1 MTKDG
6 IIWYTYVVK
15 NELSSTRDSNYIAL
29 MKGYKMHQSNVLS
42 LLYTRN
48 SLSLYLSEVN
58 KFPMLDAEEEFML
71 AKRYHD
77 YQDVDAAH
85 KLTTSHLRLA
95 AKVAL
100 SFRHY
105 GLSLAD
111 LISEANIGLMQAIK
125 KFDPNKGFRL
135 ATYAI
140 WWIKA
145 SISEFIL
152 KSWSLVKIGTV
163 ATQKR
168 LFYNLHKIKSRLG
181 LYDETALNEET
192 AEQISK
198 MLGVSKKDV
207 LEMEQRL
214 SGDSSLNTYLSGDT
228 ATNHQD
234 MLIDQAESVEESLG
248 NSQDLIVKKRLLLE
262 AISHLSEREQI
273 IVRERFLSENP
284 KTLEDLGEQFKI
296 SRERVRQIETKA
308 FEKIANI
315 VKTKASQ
322 LFI

>member
-1 MTKDG
+1 MTQ
-6 IIWYTYVVK
+6 T
-15 NELSSTRDSNYIAL
+15 NA
-29 MKGYKMHQSNVLS
+29 LS
-42 LLYTRN
+42 LLYSKN
-48 SLSLYLSEVN
+48 SLSLYLTEIN
-58 KFPMLDAEEEFML
+58 KFPMLDADQEYML
-71 AKRYHD
+71 AKRYHETGD
-77 YQDVDAAH
+77 LTAAH
-85 KLTTSHLRLA
+85 ELTTSHLRLA

-105 GLSLAD
+105 GLALAD

-125 KFDPNKGFRL
+125 KFDPDKGFRL

-145 SISEFIL
+145 SVSEFIL

-192 AEQISK
+192 AVKISK

-214 SGDSSLNTYLSGDT
+214 SGDSSLNTALSYDSS
-228 ATNHQD
+228 TNHQD
-234 MLIDQAESVEESLG
+234 MLVDEHDSVEEQLG
-248 NSQDLIVKKRLLLE
+248 SYQDLALKKKLLAEALLSLSDREQEIVKKR
-262 AISHLSEREQI
+262 
-273 IVRERFLSENP
+273 FLTDTPE
-284 KTLEDLGEQFKI
+284 TLEDLGLQFGI

-308 FEKIANI
+308 FEKMSKM
-315 VKTKASQ
+315 VKAAAQK
-322 LFI
+322 LVI

>member
-1 MTKDG
+1 MT
-6 IIWYTYVVK
+6 
-15 NELSSTRDSNYIAL
+15 
-29 MKGYKMHQSNVLS
+29 QSINALS
-42 LLYTRN
+42 LLYSKN
-48 SLSLYLSEVN
+48 SLSLYLHEIN
-58 KFPMLDAEEEFML
+58 KFPMLDSKEEYML

-77 YQDVDAAH
+77 YQDIEAAH
-85 KLTTSHLRLA
+85 RLTTSHLRLA

-125 KFDPNKGFRL
+125 KFDPDKGFRL

-181 LYDETALNEET
+181 LYDETGLNEET
-192 AEQISK
+192 AEKISQ
-198 MLGVSKKDV
+198 MLGVSKRDV

-214 SGDSSLNTYLSGDT
+214 SGDSSLNTTLSYDSE
-228 ATNHQD
+228 TNHQD
-234 MLIDQAESVEESLG
+234 MLVDKTESVEEQLG
-248 NSQDLIVKKRLLLE
+248 YSQDLNVKKRLLADAL
-262 AISHLSEREQI
+262 SHLSERERI
-273 IVRERFLSENP
+273 IVQKRFLSEDP
-284 KTLEDLGEQFKI
+284 ITLEDLGHQFGI

-308 FEKIANI
+308 FEKISRLIKQSA
-315 VKTKASQ
+315 AQ
-322 LFI
+322 LTL

>member
-1 MTKDG
+1 MTQM
-6 IIWYTYVVK
+6 T
-15 NELSSTRDSNYIAL
+15 A
-29 MKGYKMHQSNVLS
+29 LS
-42 LLYTRN
+42 LLYSKN
-48 SLSLYLSEVN
+48 SLSLYLTEIN
-58 KFPMLDAEEEFML
+58 KFPMLDAETEYML
-71 AKRYHD
+71 AKRYHETGD
-77 YQDVDAAH
+77 LRAAH
-85 KLTTSHLRLA
+85 DLTTSHLRLA

-105 GLSLAD
+105 GLALSD

-125 KFDPNKGFRL
+125 KFDPDKGFRL

-145 SISEFIL
+145 SVSEFIL

-181 LYDETALNEET
+181 LYDETALNDET
-192 AEQISK
+192 ATQISQ

-214 SGDSSLNTYLSGDT
+214 SGDSSLNTTLSADST
-228 ATNHQD
+228 TNRQD
-234 MLIDQAESVEESLG
+234 MLVNTQESIEERLG
-248 NSQDLIVKKRLLLE
+248 DYQDMALKKKLLME
-262 AISHLSEREQI
+262 ALTTLSEREREI
-273 IVRERFLSENP
+273 IRKRFLTDTP
-284 KTLEDLGEQFKI
+284 DTLENLGAHFGI

-308 FEKIANI
+308 FEKMSRQIKGAAQ
-315 VKTKASQ
+315 KFAM
-322 LFI
+322 

>member
-1 MTKDG
+1 M
-6 IIWYTYVVK
+6 
-15 NELSSTRDSNYIAL
+15 AQA
-29 MKGYKMHQSNVLS
+29 HANVLS
-42 LLYTRN
+42 LLYNRN
-48 SLSLYLSEVN
+48 SLSLYLAQVN
-58 KFPMLDAEEEFML
+58 KFPMLDADQEYML
-71 AKRYHD
+71 AKRFQED
-77 YQDVDAAH
+77 NDVEAAH
-85 KLTTSHLRLA
+85 QLTTSHLRLA

-125 KFDPNKGFRL
+125 RFDPDKGFRL

-181 LYDETALNEET
+181 LYDETSLNDET

-207 LEMEQRL
+207 IEMEQRL
-214 SGDSSLNTYLSGDT
+214 SGDSSLNTTLSADT
-228 ATNHQD
+228 GTDHQD
-234 MLIDQAESVEESLG
+234 MLVDNSVSIEEDLG
-248 NSQDLIVKKRLLLE
+248 NKEDFAVKKRLLSKALE
-262 AISHLSEREQI
+262 TLSDREKTI
-273 IVRERFLSENP
+273 IQKRFLTEEP
-284 KTLEDLGEQFKI
+284 VTLEDLGIEFNI
-296 SRERVRQIETKA
+296 SRERIRQIENKA
-308 FEKIANI
+308 FEKISKY
-315 VKTKASQ
+315 VKAEALGMT
-322 LFI
+322 I

>member
-1 MTKDG
+1 MQQ
-6 IIWYTYVVK
+6 
-15 NELSSTRDSNYIAL
+15 ST
-29 MKGYKMHQSNVLS
+29 VLS
-42 LLYTRN
+42 LLYSHN
-48 SLSLYLSEVN
+48 SLSLYLAEVN
-58 KFPMLDAEEEFML
+58 KFPMLDAEQEFML
-71 AKRYHD
+71 AKRYHEYND
-77 YQDVDAAH
+77 IEAAH

-181 LYDETALNEET
+181 LYEETALNEEM

-207 LEMEQRL
+207 IEMEQRL
-214 SGDSSLNTYLSGDT
+214 SGDSSLNTTLSYDSS
-228 ATNHQD
+228 TNHQD
-234 MLIDQAESVEESLG
+234 MLIDKTESIEDKLG
-248 NSQDLIVKKRLLLE
+248 NSQDLEVKKRLLFE

-273 IVRERFLSENP
+273 IVQERFLSEHP
-284 KTLEDLGEQFKI
+284 KTLEDLGERFQI

-308 FEKIANI
+308 FEKIANL
-315 VKTKASQ
+315 VKNQAAQMT
-322 LFI
+322 I

>member
-1 MTKDG
+1 MQ
-6 IIWYTYVVK
+6 
-15 NELSSTRDSNYIAL
+15 S
-29 MKGYKMHQSNVLS
+29 SNVLS
-42 LLYTRN
+42 LLYAHN
-48 SLSLYLSEVN
+48 SLSLYLTEVN
-58 KFPMLDAEEEFML
+58 KFPMLDAEQEFML

-77 YQDVDAAH
+77 YNDIDAAH

-181 LYDETALNEET
+181 LYDETGLNEET
-192 AEQISK
+192 ADQIAQ

-214 SGDSSLNTYLSGDT
+214 SGDSSLNTTLSYDST
-228 ATNHQD
+228 TDHMD
-234 MLIDQAESVEESLG
+234 MLVDKTESVEEQLG
-248 NSQDLIVKKRLLLE
+248 NSQDFDVKKKLLMN
-262 AISHLSEREQI
+262 AIKHLSEREQI
-273 IVRERFLSENP
+273 IVQNRFLTENP
-284 KTLEDLGEQFKI
+284 KTLEELGIQFNI

-308 FEKIANI
+308 FEKIAAS
-315 VKTKASQ
+315 VKAEAAQMT
-322 LFI
+322 I

>member
-1 MTKDG
+1 MTQ
-6 IIWYTYVVK
+6 T
-15 NELSSTRDSNYIAL
+15 TA
-29 MKGYKMHQSNVLS
+29 LS
-42 LLYTRN
+42 LLYSKN
-48 SLSLYLSEVN
+48 SLSLYLTEIN
-58 KFPMLDAEEEFML
+58 KFPMLDAETEYML
-71 AKRYHD
+71 AKRYHETGD
-77 YQDVDAAH
+77 LRAAH
-85 KLTTSHLRLA
+85 DLTTSHLRLA

-105 GLSLAD
+105 GLALSD

-125 KFDPNKGFRL
+125 KFDPDKGFRL

-145 SISEFIL
+145 SVSEFIL

-181 LYDETALNEET
+181 LYDETALNDET
-192 AEQISK
+192 ATQISQ

-214 SGDSSLNTYLSGDT
+214 SGDSSLNTTLSADSN
-228 ATNHQD
+228 TNRQD
-234 MLIDQAESVEESLG
+234 MLVDTQESIEERLG
-248 NSQDLIVKKRLLLE
+248 DYQDMALKKKLLME
-262 AISHLSEREQI
+262 ALSTLSEREREI
-273 IVRERFLSENP
+273 IRQRFLTDTP
-284 KTLEDLGEQFKI
+284 DTLENLGAHFGI

-308 FEKIANI
+308 FEKMSRQIKGAAQ
-315 VKTKASQ
+315 KFAM
-322 LFI
+322 

>member
-1 MTKDG
+1 MAQM
-6 IIWYTYVVK
+6 
-15 NELSSTRDSNYIAL
+15 NA
-29 MKGYKMHQSNVLS
+29 LS
-42 LLYTRN
+42 LLYSGN
-48 SLSLYLSEVN
+48 SLSLYLAEIN
-58 KFPMLDAEEEFML
+58 KFPMLDANKEYML
-71 AKRYHD
+71 AKRFQETGD
-77 YQDVDAAH
+77 LDAAH
-85 KLTTSHLRLA
+85 ELTTSHLRLA

-105 GLSLAD
+105 GLALSD

-125 KFDPNKGFRL
+125 KFDPDKGFRL

-145 SISEFIL
+145 SVSEFIL

-168 LFYNLHKIKSRLG
+168 LFYNLHKIKSKLG

-192 AEQISK
+192 ADKISQ

-214 SGDSSLNTYLSGDT
+214 NGDSSLNTCLSHDS
-228 ATNHQD
+228 ATDRQD
-234 MLIDQAESVEESLG
+234 MLADEAESVEEKIG
-248 NSQDLIVKKRLLLE
+248 NSQDMMIKKRLLGKALE
-262 AISHLSEREQI
+262 TLSEREQE
-273 IVRERFLSENP
+273 IVKKRFLTENP
-284 KTLEDLGEQFKI
+284 ETLENLGALFNI

-308 FEKIANI
+308 FEKMSRYI
-315 VKTKASQ
+315 KAEAAR
-322 LFI
+322 LVI

>member
-1 MTKDG
+1 MQ
-6 IIWYTYVVK
+6 
-15 NELSSTRDSNYIAL
+15 S
-29 MKGYKMHQSNVLS
+29 SNVLS
-42 LLYTRN
+42 LLYTHN
-48 SLSLYLSEVN
+48 SLSLYLTEVN
-58 KFPMLDAEEEFML
+58 KFPMLDAEQEFML

-77 YQDVDAAH
+77 YNDIEAAH
-85 KLTTSHLRLA
+85 RLTTSHLRLA

-168 LFYNLHKIKSRLG
+168 LFYNLHKIKSKLG
-181 LYDETALNEET
+181 LYDETSLNEET
-192 AEQISK
+192 ADQIAQ

-214 SGDSSLNTYLSGDT
+214 SGDSSLNTTLSYDST
-228 ATNHQD
+228 TDHQE
-234 MLIDQAESVEESLG
+234 MLVDKTESVEEKLG
-248 NSQDLIVKKRLLLE
+248 NSQDFEVKKQLLAN
-262 AISHLSEREQI
+262 AIKHLSEREQI
-273 IVRERFLSENP
+273 IVQNRFLTENP
-284 KTLEDLGEQFKI
+284 KTLEELGAQFNI

-308 FEKIANI
+308 FEKIATS
-315 VKTKASQ
+315 VKAQAAQMT
-322 LFI
+322 I

>member
-1 MTKDG
+1 
-6 IIWYTYVVK
+6 
-15 NELSSTRDSNYIAL
+15 
-29 MKGYKMHQSNVLS
+29 
-42 LLYTRN
+42 
-48 SLSLYLSEVN
+48 
-58 KFPMLDAEEEFML
+58 MLDADQEYML
-71 AKRYHD
+71 AKRYHETGD
-77 YQDVDAAH
+77 LAAAH
-85 KLTTSHLRLA
+85 ELTTSHLRLA

-105 GLSLAD
+105 GLALAD

-125 KFDPNKGFRL
+125 KFDPDKGFRL

-145 SISEFIL
+145 SVSEFIL

-192 AEQISK
+192 AVKISK

-214 SGDSSLNTYLSGDT
+214 SGDSSLNTALSYDSS
-228 ATNHQD
+228 TNHQD
-234 MLIDQAESVEESLG
+234 MLVDEHDSVEEQLG
-248 NSQDLIVKKRLLLE
+248 SYQDLALKKKLLAEALSSLSDREQEIVKKR
-262 AISHLSEREQI
+262 
-273 IVRERFLSENP
+273 FLTDTPE
-284 KTLEDLGEQFKI
+284 TLEDLGLQFGI

-308 FEKIANI
+308 FEKMSKM
-315 VKTKASQ
+315 VKAAAQK
-322 LFI
+322 LVI

>member
-1 MTKDG
+1 M
-6 IIWYTYVVK
+6 VQ
-15 NELSSTRDSNYIAL
+15 SR
-29 MKGYKMHQSNVLS
+29 SNVLS

-48 SLSLYLSEVN
+48 SLSLYLAEVN
-58 KFPMLDAEEEFML
+58 KFPMLDADQEYML
-71 AKRYHD
+71 AKRFHED
-77 YQDVDAAH
+77 NDVEAAH

-125 KFDPNKGFRL
+125 RFDPDKGFRL

-181 LYDETALNEET
+181 LYDETSLNDDM
-192 AEQISK
+192 AEHISK
-198 MLGVSKKDV
+198 MLGVPKKDV
-207 LEMEQRL
+207 IEMEQRL
-214 SGDSSLNTYLSGDT
+214 GGDSSLNTTLSSDT
-228 ATNHQD
+228 ATDHQD
-234 MLIDQAESVEESLG
+234 MLVDPSASIEEDLG
-248 NSQDLIVKKRLLLE
+248 NREDMAVKKRLLLQALE
-262 AISHLSEREQI
+262 TLSDREKT
-273 IVRERFLSENP
+273 IVCQRFLTDEP
-284 KTLEDLGEQFKI
+284 VTLEELGNRFKI
-296 SRERVRQIETKA
+296 SRERIRQIENKA
-308 FEKIANI
+308 FEKISKY
-315 VKTKASQ
+315 VKSEATY
-322 LFI
+322 LTI

>member
-1 MTKDG
+1 MQ
-6 IIWYTYVVK
+6 
-15 NELSSTRDSNYIAL
+15 
-29 MKGYKMHQSNVLS
+29 QSNVLS
-42 LLYTRN
+42 LLYSRN
-48 SLSLYLSEVN
+48 SLSLYLAEVN
-58 KFPMLDAEEEFML
+58 KFPMLDAEQEFML

-77 YQDVDAAH
+77 YNDIDAAH

-181 LYDETALNEET
+181 LYDETALNEEM
-192 AEQISK
+192 ADQISK

-214 SGDSSLNTYLSGDT
+214 SGDSSLNATLSYDSS
-228 ATNHQD
+228 TNHQD
-234 MLIDQAESVEESLG
+234 MLVDKTQSVEEQLSDT
-248 NSQDLIVKKRLLLE
+248 QDLAVKKRLLFE

-273 IVRERFLSENP
+273 IVQERFLSESP
-284 KTLEDLGEQFKI
+284 KTLEELGEQFKI

-308 FEKIANI
+308 YEKISNA
-315 VKTKASQ
+315 VKAQAAQ
-322 LFI
+322 LVI

>member
-1 MTKDG
+1 MTQ
-6 IIWYTYVVK
+6 T
-15 NELSSTRDSNYIAL
+15 NA
-29 MKGYKMHQSNVLS
+29 LS
-42 LLYTRN
+42 LLYSGN
-48 SLSLYLSEVN
+48 SLSLYLSEIN
-58 KFPMLDAEEEFML
+58 KFPMLDANQEYIL
-71 AKRYHD
+71 AKRFQETGD
-77 YQDVDAAH
+77 LNAAH
-85 KLTTSHLRLA
+85 ELTTSHLRLA

-105 GLSLAD
+105 GLALSD

-125 KFDPNKGFRL
+125 KFDPDKGFRL

-145 SISEFIL
+145 SVSEFIL

-168 LFYNLHKIKSRLG
+168 LFYNLHKIKSKLG

-192 AEQISK
+192 ADKISQ

-214 SGDSSLNTYLSGDT
+214 NGDSSLNTTLSYDSE
-228 ATNHQD
+228 TNRQD
-234 MLIDQAESVEESLG
+234 MLVDSTESVEDKIG
-248 NSQDLIVKKRLLLE
+248 NSQDMALKKRLLIK
-262 AISHLSEREQI
+262 AMATLSEREQE
-273 IVRERFLSENP
+273 IVKKRFLTEQP
-284 KTLEDLGEQFKI
+284 ETLENLGAAFHI

-308 FEKIANI
+308 FEKVSKYI
-315 VKTKASQ
+315 KAEAAR
-322 LFI
+322 FVI